1 MARLECSSEHKETNV
16 VDIIATLHG
25 YNFFLIFVASVVAG
39 IWGLILYFRKLN
51 ANRPWYISLY
61 VTAIVSGIQGLLG
74 VTLVLLQQKPGGGQ
88 GLYWLHYVYGG
99 IVVFALPVALTY
111 TTNGKNRRL
120 DILIYSIAVL
130 VLAAASVRGFVTGPA
145 PTH

>member
-1 MARLECSSEHKETNV
+1 MLDAV
-16 VDIIATLHG
+16 VTIHG
-25 YNFFLIFVASVVAG
+25 YNFFLIFTAAVVAG
-39 IWGLILYFRKLN
+39 IWGLVLYFRKLE
-51 ANRPWYISLY
+51 ASRPWHISLY
-61 VTAIVSGIQGLLG
+61 ITAILGGIQGLLG
-74 VTLVLLQQKPGGGQ
+74 VTLVLLGQKPQGGQ

-130 VLAAASVRGFVTGPA
+130 VLAAASVRGWVTGPA

>member
-1 MARLECSSEHKETNV
+1 MLDAV
-16 VDIIATLHG
+16 VTVHY
-25 YNFFLIFVASVVAG
+25 YNFFLIFTASVVAG
-39 IWGLILYFRKLN
+39 IWGLILYFRKLV
-51 ANRPWYISLY
+51 ANRPWYISLF
-61 VTAIVSGIQGLLG
+61 VTAILGGIQGLLG
-74 VTLVLLQQKPGGGQ
+74 VSLVLLGQKPGGGQ

-145 PTH
+145 PLH